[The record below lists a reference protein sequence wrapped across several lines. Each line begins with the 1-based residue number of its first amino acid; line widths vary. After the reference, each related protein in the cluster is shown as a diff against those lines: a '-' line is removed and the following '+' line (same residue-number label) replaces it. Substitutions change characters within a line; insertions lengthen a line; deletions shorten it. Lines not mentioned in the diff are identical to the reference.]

1 MTASAAPPQVRAME
15 ALESATPLDRVVSL
29 ARPLGDALIGSPVR
43 RRLLQGHW
51 LGHAV
56 HPMLTDLP
64 LGMWMSAALLDLVG
78 GRRSRSAATLLVGA
92 GIATAVPTALTGLA
106 EWAPIGQP
114 EKRVGTVH
122 ALSNS
127 VGLMCYVGSLTSR
140 LRGRHSAGVALG
152 LAGGVSG
159 VVGGY
164 LGGHLT
170 TVRKISSFD
179 PAFGRSPADVH
190 SPDE

>member
-1 MTASAAPPQVRAME
+1 ME
-15 ALESATPLDRVVSL
+15 ALESAAPLDRLVSL

-43 RRLLQGHW
+43 RRLLHGRW

-64 LGMWMSAALLDLVG
+64 LGMWMSAVLLDLVG

-106 EWAPIGQP
+106 EWAPIAQQ

-127 VGLMCYVGSLTSR
+127 VGLMCFAASLTSR
-140 LRGRHSAGVALG
+140 LRGRHPAGVAFG
-152 LAGGVSG
+152 LAGGVCG

-170 TVRKISSFD
+170 TVRKISSVH
-179 PAFGRSPADVH
+179 PAFDRPAADVRA
-190 SPDE
+190 SGT